1 MSLEVTGV
9 IKKFL
14 PLEGGETKEGKD
26 GNHNLTLLLTMMD
39 YDPEAEQLF
48 CFDVFGKEKI
58 EQLNSFNKIGDNVKV
73 SFNIRTNEWKE
84 KYYTSLASWRIEKV
98 EGGSVEPVEEA
109 KDDLP
114 F

>member
-14 PLEGGETKEGKD
+14 PLEGGETKEGKPWQSQSYIVANND
-26 GNHNLTLLLTMMD
+26 G
-39 YDPEAEQLF
+39 YDPEVEQLF

-73 SFNIRTNEWKE
+73 SFNVRTNEWKE

>member
-14 PLEGGETKEGKD
+14 PLEGGETKGGKEWQSQSYIVANNDGYEG
-26 GNHNLTLLLTMMD
+26 
-39 YDPEAEQLF
+39 AEQLF

-58 EQLNSFNKIGDNVKV
+58 EQLNSFNKIGDKVKV

-98 EGGSVEPVEEA
+98 EGGSVEPVGEA